1 MAVQH
6 IGHTL
11 SGIAGGFVAVLVVL
25 DGADLDRVHAMTAA
39 GSIATLVFII
49 SELDREKTGRLQDV
63 SIMSTIRATILLIL
77 SKRKK

>member
-1 MAVQH
+1 M
-6 IGHTL
+6 
-11 SGIAGGFVAVLVVL
+11 LVVL

-49 SELDREKTGRLQDV
+49 SGLDREKTGRRPIQDG
-63 SIMSTIRATILLIL
+63 ATILLIL

>member
-25 DGADLDRVHAMTAA
+25 DGADLDRVTAA
-39 GSIATLVFII
+39 GSIASERLVDALFRTCPKMGKNVI
-49 SELDREKTGRLQDV
+49 SKCSKILV
-63 SIMSTIRATILLIL
+63 IRQNI
-77 SKRKK
+77 